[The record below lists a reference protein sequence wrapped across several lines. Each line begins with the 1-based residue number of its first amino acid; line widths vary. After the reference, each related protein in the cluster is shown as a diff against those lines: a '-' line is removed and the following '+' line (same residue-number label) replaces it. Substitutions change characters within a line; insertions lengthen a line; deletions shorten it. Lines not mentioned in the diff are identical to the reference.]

1 MSSPTNWSAGRYEAV
16 GRRIAPIA
24 EEVVDA
30 VARRR
35 PLRDTTVV
43 DLACGTGNAA
53 LTAAAR
59 GARVTGVDITAE
71 LCAIGAQKDG
81 GASVTWV
88 VADASDTGLPGGAFD
103 AMVSNMGVVFV
114 EPAAQVAEIA
124 RLLAPGGTAAFST
137 WVRAG
142 ENPLFDPI
150 VAVLGPPPDRGYSP
164 DQWGYPDIA
173 AARLAADFDDV
184 AFQSGVLTWQFDSP
198 AAAMRFVTD
207 ESPMHVGMLS
217 GVPGPQRDLLCGAF
231 DEALRRHVVADGGV
245 VFDAPY
251 AVVTATRR

>member
-1 MSSPTNWSAGRYEAV
+1 VSSPTNWSAGRYEAV
-16 GRRIAPIA
+16 GRQIAPIA
-24 EEVVDA
+24 DEVVDA

-35 PLRDTTVV
+35 SLRDTTLV

-53 LTAAAR
+53 LTATAR

-71 LCAIGAQKDG
+71 LCAIGARKDG
-81 GASVTWV
+81 GGSVTWV

-103 AMVSNMGVVFV
+103 AAVSNMGVVFV
-114 EPAAQVAEIA
+114 EPTAQVGEIA

-137 WVRAG
+137 WVRTG
-142 ENPLFDPI
+142 DNPFFDPI
-150 VAVLGPPPDRGYSP
+150 VAVLGPPPDRAYSP
-164 DQWGYPDIA
+164 DQWGDPDIA

-184 AFQSGVLTWQFDSP
+184 AIQSGVLTWEFDSH

-217 GVPGPQRDLLCGAF
+217 GVPGPQRDRLIAAF
-231 DEALRRHVVADGGV
+231 DEAWRRHVGAGGGV
-245 VFDAPY
+245 AFDALY
-251 AVVTATRR
+251 AVVIATRR